1 MQEPRENLGNTQNL
15 VDGLEEEYREGVR
28 QIKKRNIKEDCK
40 GELPGRYIAKML
52 YRWDNKRFDRE
63 YWGKMKRN
71 WRQQKVGR
79 IKRRRTLET
88 IHERDKERQEEE
100 RQKIKESRI
109 EEQNKDDEMGNLQ
122 DPYNEL

>member
-1 MQEPRENLGNTQNL
+1 MGNTQNL

-40 GELPGRYIAKML
+40 GELPERYIAKIL

-71 WRQQKVGR
+71 CRQWKVGR

-88 IHERDKERQEEE
+88 IHERGKE
-100 RQKIKESRI
+100 RQKIEESRI
-109 EEQNKDDEMGNLQ
+109 EE
-122 DPYNEL
+122 